1 MKIFKSILI
10 ILICFII
17 AVLPGCRY
25 SGGIAADRSVL
36 KIGVEGIEGVFNP
49 FYAESQADLE
59 IVSQMFRPIQI
70 KTSDNTFIN
79 HSGSISYEYVGDS
92 QVKYTVSINDDMFFS
107 DGSHITIDDVISFYY
122 FISDA
127 TYDGSYKDWYL
138 NDIVGLKE
146 YYFDDKNFTKSI
158 SDIESTVADK
168 YSLTTISV
176 ADYSKYLVETKLE
189 DKYNGIDSQSPSG
202 VIWKDYVSDLGYAN
216 EIRKISENPSDEAWL
231 KLVAQ
236 AEAEKNPNAYN
247 PENWY
252 RELLYKNYL
261 KDNYT
266 DGTAVSEISGIKK
279 INDYTCSILFDS
291 RNINAISEIN
301 VPIIPRSCYTTDY
314 IKGSADKVK
323 ESEYFIVGSGPYI
336 IADKDESEVTMS
348 LNDFYSDERGFRTI
362 KFIDLKDS
370 RKNAVENVVSGKV
383 DVINTLVNS
392 VNIAKLKD
400 APVQYFI
407 GNCDYYVSM
416 FFNSRSLDKNARI
429 ALMGICNPSATVDS
443 LVGSYYTRV
452 LLPLSIRFKEYPDDV
467 EKVYYDESSFSIYSK
482 LSQTPMNNLTAY
494 YCGTEE
500 DLEYAVLNEYKNILS
515 QKDISL
521 QIIISDEATKNAAII
536 SGNADIW
543 LERVYDGATC
553 DKYDYFNS
561 LGSANKTGIKSDE
574 IDNLTFNIRS
584 AVGFADKTKLTS
596 HLMTLVMEEAVEW
609 PLYQFQNITV
619 YNTETIDAHSFS
631 QFTKTDGFTYNIPY
645 LKPAE

>member
-494 YCGTEE
+494 YCGTEN
-500 DLEYAVLNEYKNILS
+500 DIEYSVLNEYKSILS
-515 QKDISL
+515 QKGINL
-521 QIIISDEATKNAAII
+521 QIIISDEATMNAAII